1 MADLGNSI
9 SLNASKFAAGVAE
22 TRAKLTELNTAF
34 IENRKRMKELNDEA
48 KKLQKQEQDL
58 AKEMKD
64 GGTAEQ
70 REQLQQLRDRMAQ
83 VNAEIGNLKT
93 HEQELKHDI
102 SQTNRDLQE
111 QREKAGD
118 LSDAFS
124 QLGQLFAGLGIA
136 ETCHQI
142 AGAFG
147 ECVKAA
153 EDFSATMS
161 TVEALSG
168 ATASEMEKLSAKA
181 KDLGATTKFTAT
193 ESAQA
198 MTFMG
203 MAGWDAEQMLDGMSG
218 MLDLAAA
225 SGSDLGL
232 VADIVTDNLTAFG
245 MKAEDTAHFADVLAA
260 AATNSNT
267 SVEIMG
273 ETFKNSAS
281 VAGALGYSI
290 EDVST
295 AVGLMANAGVK
306 GSIAGTSLKHTFE
319 GLLKGVTLTSEAFG
333 EVEVSA
339 VKADGT
345 MKSFGESVNELRGYF
360 SKMSEAE
367 KMLNAIEVAGKY
379 GFNGLLAIVNSTQE
393 DFDKLTGSI
402 NECEGAASKMAEVKM
417 DNLSGQVTLMNSAM
431 DALKNTL
438 GSAYEDQLKAL
449 AKAATK
455 VLTGINDF
463 LSKHPLVTKAIVAI
477 TAAVT
482 GLVAAFATFATVS
495 TAVEMVKKFTATTKL
510 ATTAQA
516 AFNAV
521 ANANPYVLLA
531 TAIAGVVTT
540 VGLLATAEQ
549 SAVGAAKEL
558 REEAERIVETMNDSI
573 ATNDAEAEILRD
585 KAALYEQLRNTEN
598 RTEIQERQLAALAGE
613 LQDLLGDNVTV
624 VNELTGGYNS
634 LSTAV
639 EDYIATQNK
648 RVKLSALEDAAK
660 DAYKQIAEIDRQL
673 QELYK
678 EEQEKLANG
687 IGFGADGFMAHKSA
701 IANLE
706 SAKAELE
713 KITKEYTDAL
723 EENYAVEEKAA
734 SGADDMAAANEKVT
748 PTLDEIR
755 KGSDDLAK
763 SSEDLISQ
771 YSKAYESLEKL
782 RNGEALNYE
791 QMRALIKIHPELAK
805 QIKATADGYTLETG
819 AINTLGEVISES
831 ANAAVEAESIKTRAL
846 IEGTRDRIRAM
857 EKEAEAAG
865 MYEHDGQK
873 VLAIGRKISEEAAYI
888 EQLEA
893 QLAVNKSLPQYFQS
907 NQGKGSSSSSGSSS
921 GRASSTPKEKEPPGL
936 KSLMSYAKTTSAA
949 FKEMNDNGELALT
962 TVQALIDTGYG
973 DALYKDGEK
982 WKLSEKAFE
991 EAWNTQIDAAKG
1003 VEGTTE
1009 VQRKAL
1015 ESFRG
1020 ELSKV
1025 TAGLYETAKAE
1036 KELKSASAGDTAGS
1050 MKTLTAA
1057 VIEQKEDG
1065 GLSADT
1071 VSKLSGTRYAE
1082 ALTVGV
1088 DAQITLDTSK
1098 LETILSDEIE
1108 DAIKQLESELATA
1121 TDPDKIGGLKAQ
1133 IQAFKNL
1140 KAVIGEVTEGLYGV
1154 EKAEEKLVSDA
1165 ALKASEDMANR
1176 RLKQIDAELKAKQ
1189 KLRDETLKAI
1199 DDEVQARKRLTEDND
1214 IQRQI
1219 DQAMAQLKYSQL
1231 DEFSQA
1237 QLQRK
1242 IQSLQNDKADM
1253 LWERGIE
1260 DRRAAANE
1268 EYNTSAEQLNNE
1280 KENINNA
1287 LEVLRSLNDTVD
1299 TGLTDL
1305 GETIKAAMEAVKP
1318 DSTVNLT
1325 MNNVDKMTADQL
1337 LKMITDLFG
1346 STGAV

>member
-48 KKLQKQEQDL
+48 KKLQRQEQDL

-161 TVEALSG
+161 TVEALSD

-203 MAGWDAEQMLDGMSG
+203 MAGWNAEQMLDGMSG
-218 MLDLAAA
+218 MLNLAAA

-245 MKAEDTAHFADVLAA
+245 MKAEETAHFADVLAA

-831 ANAAVEAESIKTRAL
+831 ANAAVEAENIKTRAL

-857 EKEAEAAG
+857 EKEAEAAA
-865 MYEHDGQK
+865 MYEHNGQK
-873 VLAIGRKISEEAAYI
+873 VLDIGHKISEANAYLNDL
-888 EQLEA
+888 EQ
-893 QLAVNKSLPQYFQS
+893 QLAINKSLPTYFQS
-907 NQGKGSSSSSGSSS
+907 NQGKSSKSSA
-921 GRASSTPKEKEPPGL
+921 ASAKADTTKKEKEPPGL

-962 TVQALIDTGYG
+962 TVQALIDAGYES
-973 DALYKDGEK
+973 ALEYDKEKDRWTINAEAYETAANKQITAAQGVEGATK
-982 WKLSEKAFE
+982 NEIAALESLRKKLSEVEAGAYGVSKATKHLSSS
-991 EAWNTQIDAAKG
+991 EAESDMSMLSEAFSEQKSNKTLSFKTADRLKG
-1003 VEGTTE
+1003 TKYA
-1009 VQRKAL
+1009 KAL
-1015 ESFRG
+1015 EFTEG
-1020 ELSKV
+1020 GAIKLKPELV
-1025 TAGLYETAKAE
+1025 TDDLQKEIDSSIEELKKQKKTAKAE
-1036 KELKSASAGDTAGS
+1036 DIFGIEAEIKLLEKLKKEIKDVTSGTYGENSLISDAT
-1050 MKTLTAA
+1050 MKDLEA
-1057 VIEQKEDG
+1057 EQK
-1065 GLSADT
+1065 
-1071 VSKLSGTRYAE
+1071 KR
-1082 ALTVGV
+1082 
-1088 DAQITLDTSK
+1088 
-1098 LETILSDEIE
+1098 
-1108 DAIKQLESELATA
+1108 
-1121 TDPDKIGGLKAQ
+1121 LKA
-1133 IQAFKNL
+1133 
-1140 KAVIGEVTEGLYGV
+1140 
-1154 EKAEEKLVSDA
+1154 
-1165 ALKASEDMANR
+1165 
-1176 RLKQIDAELKAKQ
+1176 IDDELKAKQ

-1199 DDEVQARKRLTEDND
+1199 DDEVKARQKLTEDND
-1214 IQRQI
+1214 IQKQI
-1219 DQAMAQLKYSQL
+1219 DQVMAQLRYSQL
-1231 DEFSQA
+1231 DEFSRA
-1237 QLQRK
+1237 QLGRK
-1242 IQSLQNDKADM
+1242 LQSLENEKADM
-1253 LWERGIE
+1253 LWKRDIE
-1260 DRRAAANE
+1260 SRRESANS
-1268 EYNTSAEQLNNE
+1268 EYDSAEERLNDE
-1280 KENINNA
+1280 KERINNA
-1287 LEVLRSLNDTVD
+1287 LDVLKELNNTFD
-1299 TGLTDL
+1299 TGMKDL
-1305 GETIKAAMEAVKP
+1305 GDKIKAAIEELDP
-1318 DSTVNLT
+1318 
-1325 MNNVDKMTADQL
+1325 
-1337 LKMITDLFG
+1337 G
-1346 STGAV
+1346 STMHLTFNNTSNLSESQIVKLVADHFGIDAIQ